1 MITIVDYGM
10 GNLKSLANA
19 FETLGQKVKLAKT
32 KQEIERAE
40 KLVFPGVGSF
50 GRAMEILRKK
60 RLDAAIIEHIG
71 RKKPFLGICLGFQ
84 LLFQKSDES
93 RGVRGLSIF
102 QGNIVKF
109 KKGKIPHM
117 GWDQISLQKQS
128 RLFRNIPDKSFV
140 YFMHSF
146 YPKPKD
152 KALAAANTFYEEN
165 FCSATES
172 GNIFAVQFHPEKSGE
187 VGMRILKN
195 FCDLL
200 C

>member
-1 MITIVDYGM
+1 MITVVDYEM
-10 GNLKSLANA
+10 GNIKSLANA
-19 FETLGQKVKLAKT
+19 LEALGQKVKLAKT
-32 KQEIERAE
+32 NQEIERAE

-50 GRAMEILRKK
+50 GKTMEVLRKK
-60 RLDAAIIEHIG
+60 HLDVAITEHIG
-71 RKKPFLGICLGFQ
+71 QKKPFLGICLG
-84 LLFQKSDES
+84 
-93 RGVRGLSIF
+93 VRGLSIL
-102 QGNIVKF
+102 QGNIVRF

-117 GWDQISLQKQS
+117 GWNQIALQKQS

-152 KALAAANTFYEEN
+152 KSLTAADTFYEEN
-165 FCSATES
+165 FCSSIES
-172 GNIFAVQFHPEKSGE
+172 GNVFATQFHPEKSGE

-195 FCDLL
+195 FCNLA